1 MARQVITET
10 KNEQLKIVQT
20 SAVTLP
26 SHFMRANAAAVR
38 AAVDNVTDCERHLS
52 E

>member
-10 KNEQLKIVQT
+10 EQPKIVQT
-20 SAVTLP
+20 SPVTLP

-38 AAVDNVTDCERHLS
+38 AAVDNVTEIAS
-52 E
+52 GT